1 MKFLTVMLTLLFSF
15 SIYAV
20 DFKIKRMSGEILVN
34 TKKITKTTILKV
46 GDTIQAKG
54 KKSFIQ
60 IQNNLGSSFLIK
72 NGIMKLV
79 KFENDES
86 IINLVKGKFFHYFDK
101 KIGKGKFSVKTKH
114 AVMGVRG
121 TKYMIESNDKF
132 DYLCVCEG
140 SVAASRSKR
149 DKTIFV
155 NKGEDLFYYLGKKEA
170 NKQNSSD
177 QMFSMTANEFQ
188 SMGHPIK
195 K

>member
-1 MKFLTVMLTLLFSF
+1 MKCLTMMLTLLFSF

-20 DFKIKRMSGEILVN
+20 DFKVKRMSGKIFVN
-34 TKKITKTTILKV
+34 TKKITKSTLLKV

-60 IQNNLGSSFLIK
+60 IQNDLGSSFLIK
-72 NGIMKLV
+72 NGTMKLV
-79 KFENDES
+79 KFESDES
-86 IINLVKGKFFHYFDK
+86 VINLVKGKFFHYFDK
-101 KIGKGKFSVKTKH
+101 EIGKGKFRVKTKH

-121 TKYMIESNDKF
+121 TKYMIESNDKY

-140 SVAASRSKR
+140 SVAASRSLK

-155 NKGEDLFYYLGKKEA
+155 NKGEDLFYYQGKKEA
-170 NKQNSSD
+170 KKQNSSD
-177 QMFSMTANEFQ
+177 QMFAMTADEFKL
-188 SMGHPIK
+188 MGHPIK